1 MQLNSTLIDDL
12 RYNLQHTKIDL
23 RYVWVEGLYEAL
35 RYRTASE
42 IAFDEL
48 QGPSVDM
55 LLSPEEIEEI
65 EALTKKSGW
74 RFRQKFEVLDSI
86 FKPKGYKRGHCGTNR
101 VVYVP
106 LWSDKFVV
114 KVALDRAAKA
124 NMPNEIVNQKYLK
137 PFVCKCFDIDKHG
150 NIGVYERVIPILNL
164 DQFWE
169 IRGDVYEIIQKFIKR
184 FVIDDFGTKVF
195 KNWGVRPGFGP
206 VLLDYADMYLIDPE
220 TLYCRGIAD
229 MSDPKHLKYCGGRI
243 GYTAG
248 YNSLVCLDCGR
259 PAKAAEFKGKP
270 KLAVHVPRKRENT
283 MGIKFIDPETN
294 EVMFDSS
301 NPEVKEQY
309 EKNHPVEQPGMTYN
323 DFIVNNLINKT
334 NNQVE
339 QYNKAQDEEV
349 IHIRKSR
356 GLELNI
362 GKAIDPID
370 KDEVLDKD
378 RKHCNFTFL
387 SRNESELQDYEA
399 HKDDLKKKREEE
411 TTTIKVGKPKKRRV
425 VMDDDS
431 SNTEEELTG
440 TKPQMQNMT
449 VVKPKRKR
457 VVMMEDEP
465 EEETNV
471 VVEPVQVEVEKQ
483 PEKDNE
489 ITIEAEEVK
498 ETIEM
503 ENVKDLIEVIQ
514 ENTQSFLDEN
524 ENGSSFSLEEV
535 TRFINKMD
543 QTPEL
548 VGDKYLVSS
557 FIPSAFLVSMNYQD
571 GGELDEDNLNKLVI
585 TKEQYEEVKPYFD
598 KLYNAINDVKIALE
612 DDIYGEEEE
621 ENFVVI
627 KKPKHRE
634 Y

>member
-1 MQLNSTLIDDL
+1 MQLNSNLLDDL

-65 EALTKKSGW
+65 DALTKKSSW
-74 RFRQKFEVLDSI
+74 RFPQKFEVLDSI

-137 PFVCKCFDIDKHG
+137 PFVCKCFDIDKYG
-150 NIGVYERVIPILNL
+150 NIGVYERVIPILTL
-164 DQFWE
+164 DQLWE

-229 MSDPKHLKYCGGRI
+229 ASDPKHLKYCGGRI

-259 PAKAAEFKGKP
+259 PAKAAEFKGRP
-270 KLAVHVPRKRENT
+270 KMAVHVPRKKENT

-294 EVMFDSS
+294 EVMFDSG

-309 EKNHPVEQPGMTYN
+309 EKNHPVEQSGMAYN
-323 DFIVNNLINKT
+323 DFIINNLIKNT
-334 NNQVE
+334 NEQVE

-349 IHIRKSR
+349 IRIKNSK
-356 GLELNI
+356 GLELNL

-370 KDEVLDKD
+370 KEQVLDKD
-378 RKHCNFTFL
+378 RKHANFTFL

-411 TTTIKVGKPKKRRV
+411 TTIKVGKPKKRRV
-425 VMDDDS
+425 VMEDDS
-431 SNTEEELTG
+431 SDKEEELAG
-440 TKPQMQNMT
+440 AKPQMQNMT
-449 VVKPKRKR
+449 IVKPKRKR
-457 VVMMEDEP
+457 VVMLDEP
-465 EEETNV
+465 EGEKP
-471 VVEPVQVEVEKQ
+471 VVEPVQVEVEKH

-489 ITIEAEEVK
+489 VTIEAKEVK

-514 ENTQSFLDEN
+514 ENTQAFLDEN
-524 ENGSSFSLEEV
+524 ENGSSFTLDEV

-548 VGDKYLVSS
+548 IGDKYLVSS
-557 FIPSAFLVSMNYQD
+557 FIPSAFLISMNYQD

-585 TKEQYEEVKPYFD
+585 TKEQYNEMKPYLD
-598 KLYNAINDVKIALE
+598 HLYNAINDAKIALE
-612 DDIYGEEEE
+612 DGFYGEEEE

-627 KKPKHRE
+627 KRPKHHE

>member
-195 KNWGVRPGFGP
+195 KNWGVRKGFGP

-220 TLYCRGIAD
+220 TLYCRGISD

-283 MGIKFIDPETN
+283 MGIKFINPETN

-301 NPEVKEQY
+301 CPEAKEQY
-309 EKNHPVEQPGMTYN
+309 EKNHPTEKTGMTYN
-323 DFIVNNLINKT
+323 DFIVNNLINNT

-339 QYNKAQDEEV
+339 QYNKAQEEEV
-349 IHIRKSR
+349 IHIKKSR
-356 GLELNI
+356 GLELLNI
-362 GKAIDPID
+362 GNAIDPID
-370 KDEVLDKD
+370 KDEVLDTDK
-378 RKHCNFTFL
+378 KHSNFTFL

-399 HKDDLKKKREEE
+399 HKDELKKKREEE
-411 TTTIKVGKPKKRRV
+411 TTLKVVKPKKRHV

-440 TKPQMQNMT
+440 TKPQMQNLT

-457 VVMMEDEP
+457 VLMLDDS

-471 VVEPVQVEVEKQ
+471 VEPAQAEVEKQ

-489 ITIEAEEVK
+489 ITSKAEEVK
-498 ETIEM
+498 EIIEM
-503 ENVKDLIEVIQ
+503 ENVKDLIEAIK
-514 ENTQSFLDEN
+514 ENTQAFLDEN
-524 ENGSSFSLEEV
+524 ENGSPFSLEEV
-535 TRFINKMD
+535 TRFINKMN
-543 QTPEL
+543 QTPET
-548 VGDKYLVSS
+548 VRDKYLVSS
-557 FIPSAFLVSMNYQD
+557 FIPSVFLVSMNYQD
-571 GGELDEDNLNKLVI
+571 GGELDEKNLDKLAI
-585 TKEQYEEVKPYFD
+585 TKEQYDEVKPYFD
-598 KLYNAINDVKIALE
+598 KLYNAINDIKIALE
-612 DDIYGEEEE
+612 EDIYGKDDE
-621 ENFVVI
+621 ENFVII
-627 KKPKHRE
+627 KKQKRRD

>member
-1 MQLNSTLIDDL
+1 
-12 RYNLQHTKIDL
+12 
-23 RYVWVEGLYEAL
+23 
-35 RYRTASE
+35 
-42 IAFDEL
+42 
-48 QGPSVDM
+48 
-55 LLSPEEIEEI
+55 
-65 EALTKKSGW
+65 
-74 RFRQKFEVLDSI
+74 
-86 FKPKGYKRGHCGTNR
+86 
-101 VVYVP
+101 
-106 LWSDKFVV
+106 
-114 KVALDRAAKA
+114 
-124 NMPNEIVNQKYLK
+124 
-137 PFVCKCFDIDKHG
+137 
-150 NIGVYERVIPILNL
+150 
-164 DQFWE
+164 
-169 IRGDVYEIIQKFIKR
+169 
-184 FVIDDFGTKVF
+184 
-195 KNWGVRPGFGP
+195 
-206 VLLDYADMYLIDPE
+206 MYLIDPE

-323 DFIVNNLINKT
+323 DFIVNNLINTT

-370 KDEVLDKD
+370 KDEVLNKD
-378 RKHCNFTFL
+378 RKRCNFTFL
-387 SRNESELQDYEA
+387 SRNESEIQDYEA

-431 SNTEEELTG
+431 SNMEEELTG

-465 EEETNV
+465 DEETNV

-489 ITIEAEEVK
+489 ITIEAETK

-514 ENTQSFLDEN
+514 ENTQAFLDEN

-571 GGELDEDNLNKLVI
+571 GGELDEDNLDKLVI

>member
-1 MQLNSTLIDDL
+1 MMQLNSNLLDDL

-65 EALTKKSGW
+65 DALTKKSSW
-74 RFRQKFEVLDSI
+74 RFPQKFEVLDSI

-137 PFVCKCFDIDKHG
+137 PFVCKCFDIDKYG
-150 NIGVYERVIPILNL
+150 NIGVYERVIPILTL
-164 DQFWE
+164 DQLWE

-229 MSDPKHLKYCGGRI
+229 ASDPKHLKYCGGRI

-259 PAKAAEFKGKP
+259 PAKAAEFKGRP
-270 KLAVHVPRKRENT
+270 KMAVHVPRKKENT

-294 EVMFDSS
+294 EVMFDSG

-309 EKNHPVEQPGMTYN
+309 EKNHPVEQSGMAYN
-323 DFIVNNLINKT
+323 DFIINNLIKNT
-334 NNQVE
+334 NEQVE

-349 IHIRKSR
+349 IRIKNSK
-356 GLELNI
+356 GLELNL

-370 KDEVLDKD
+370 KEQVLDKD
-378 RKHCNFTFL
+378 RKHANFTFL

-411 TTTIKVGKPKKRRV
+411 TTIKVGKPKKRRV
-425 VMDDDS
+425 VMEDDS
-431 SNTEEELTG
+431 SDKEEELAG
-440 TKPQMQNMT
+440 AKPQMQNMT
-449 VVKPKRKR
+449 IVKPKRKR
-457 VVMMEDEP
+457 VVMLDEP
-465 EEETNV
+465 EGEKP
-471 VVEPVQVEVEKQ
+471 VVEPVQVEVEKH

-489 ITIEAEEVK
+489 VTIEAKEVK

-514 ENTQSFLDEN
+514 ENTQAFLDEN
-524 ENGSSFSLEEV
+524 ENGSSFTLDEV

-548 VGDKYLVSS
+548 IGDKYLVSS
-557 FIPSAFLVSMNYQD
+557 FIPSAFLISMNYQD

-585 TKEQYEEVKPYFD
+585 TKEQYNEMKPYLD
-598 KLYNAINDVKIALE
+598 HLYNAINDAKIALE
-612 DDIYGEEEE
+612 DGFYGEEEE

-627 KKPKHRE
+627 KRPKHHE

>member
-114 KVALDRAAKA
+114 KVALDRAAKS

-137 PFVCKCFDIDKHG
+137 PFVCKCFDIDKYG

-195 KNWGVRPGFGP
+195 KNWGVRKGFGP

-220 TLYCRGIAD
+220 TLYCRGISD

-283 MGIKFIDPETN
+283 MGIKFINPETN
-294 EVMFDSS
+294 EVMFDSGC
-301 NPEVKEQY
+301 PEVKEQY
-309 EKNHPVEQPGMTYN
+309 EKNHPTEKTGMTYN
-323 DFIVNNLINKT
+323 DFIVNNLIKDT
-334 NNQVE
+334 NNQIE
-339 QYNKAQDEEV
+339 QYNKAQEEEV
-349 IHIRKSR
+349 IRIKKSR
-356 GLELNI
+356 GLELLNI

-370 KDEVLDKD
+370 KDEVIDTDK
-378 RKHCNFTFL
+378 KHSNFTFL

-399 HKDDLKKKREEE
+399 HKDELKKKREEE
-411 TTTIKVGKPKKRRV
+411 TTLKVVKPKKRHV

-440 TKPQMQNMT
+440 TKPQMKNLT

-457 VVMMEDEP
+457 VLMLDDS

-471 VVEPVQVEVEKQ
+471 VEPVQAEVEKQ

-489 ITIEAEEVK
+489 ITSKAEEVK
-498 ETIEM
+498 EIIEM
-503 ENVKDLIEVIQ
+503 ENVKDLIEAIK
-514 ENTQSFLDEN
+514 ENTQAFLDEN
-524 ENGSSFSLEEV
+524 ENGSPFSLEEV

-543 QTPEL
+543 QTPET
-548 VGDKYLVSS
+548 VRDKYLVSS
-557 FIPSAFLVSMNYQD
+557 FIPSVFLVSMNYQD
-571 GGELDEDNLNKLVI
+571 GGDLDEKNLDKLAI
-585 TKEQYEEVKPYFD
+585 TKEQYDEVKPYFD
-598 KLYNAINDVKIALE
+598 KLYNAINDIKIALE
-612 DDIYGEEEE
+612 EDIYGKEDE
-621 ENFVVI
+621 ENFVII
-627 KKPKHRE
+627 KKQKRRD

>member
-1 MQLNSTLIDDL
+1 MQLNSSLLDDL

-65 EALTKKSGW
+65 EALTKKTGW
-74 RFRQKFEVLDSI
+74 KFRQKFEVLDSI
-86 FKPKGYKRGHCGTNR
+86 FKPKGYKRGNCGTNR

-164 DQFWE
+164 NQFWE
-169 IRGDVYEIIQKFIKR
+169 IREDVYEIIQKFIKR

-220 TLYCRGIAD
+220 TLYCRGVAD
-229 MSDPKHLKYCGGRI
+229 ASDPKHLKYCGGRI

-259 PAKAAEFKGKP
+259 PAKAAEFKGRP
-270 KLAVHVPRKRENT
+270 KLAVHVPRKKENT

-294 EVMFDSS
+294 EVMFDSG

-323 DFIVNNLINKT
+323 DFIVNNLIKNT
-334 NNQVE
+334 NDQVE

-349 IHIRKSR
+349 IRIKKSK
-356 GLELNI
+356 GLELNL

-370 KDEVLDKD
+370 KEQVLDTD
-378 RKHCNFTFL
+378 RKRANFTFL
-387 SRNESELQDYEA
+387 SRNESELQDYES
-399 HKDDLKKKREEE
+399 HKDDLKKKREE
-411 TTTIKVGKPKKRRV
+411 TTIKIGKPKKRKV
-425 VMDDDS
+425 VMGDDDFS
-431 SNTEEELTG
+431 DKEEELTG

-449 VVKPKRKR
+449 IVKPKRKR
-457 VVMMEDEP
+457 VVMLEDEP
-465 EEETNV
+465 EEEKP

-489 ITIEAEEVK
+489 VTIEAEEVK
-498 ETIEM
+498 ETVEM

-514 ENTQSFLDEN
+514 ENTQAFLDEN
-524 ENGSSFSLEEV
+524 EKGSSFTLEEV

-571 GGELDEDNLNKLVI
+571 GGELDEDNLNKLAI
-585 TKEQYEEVKPYFD
+585 TKEQYDEVKPYLD
-598 KLYNAINDVKIALE
+598 HLYNAINDIKIALE
-612 DDIYGEEEE
+612 DDAYGEEEE

-627 KKPKHRE
+627 KPPKHHE

>member
-1 MQLNSTLIDDL
+1 MQLNSNLLDDL

-65 EALTKKSGW
+65 DALTKKSSW
-74 RFRQKFEVLDSI
+74 RFQQKFEVLDSI

-150 NIGVYERVIPILNL
+150 NIGVYERVIPILTL
-164 DQFWE
+164 DQLWE

-229 MSDPKHLKYCGGRI
+229 ASDPKHLKYCGGRI

-259 PAKAAEFKGKP
+259 PAKAAEFKGRP
-270 KLAVHVPRKRENT
+270 KLAVHVPRKKENT

-294 EVMFDSS
+294 EVMFDSG

-309 EKNHPVEQPGMTYN
+309 EKNHPVEQSGMTYN
-323 DFIVNNLINKT
+323 DFIINNLIKNT
-334 NNQVE
+334 NEQVE
-339 QYNKAQDEEV
+339 QYNKSQDEEV
-349 IHIRKSR
+349 IRIKKSK
-356 GLELNI
+356 GLELNL

-370 KDEVLDKD
+370 KEQVLDKD
-378 RKHCNFTFL
+378 RKHANFTFL

-411 TTTIKVGKPKKRRV
+411 TAIKVGKPKKRKV
-425 VMDDDS
+425 VMDDNS
-431 SNTEEELTG
+431 SDKEELAG
-440 TKPQMQNMT
+440 AKPQMQNMT
-449 VVKPKRKR
+449 IVKPKRKR
-457 VVMMEDEP
+457 VVMLDESEGEKP
-465 EEETNV
+465 

-489 ITIEAEEVK
+489 VTIEAEEVK

-514 ENTQSFLDEN
+514 ENTQAFLDEN
-524 ENGSSFSLEEV
+524 ENGSSFTLDEV

-548 VGDKYLVSS
+548 IGDKYLVSS
-557 FIPSAFLVSMNYQD
+557 FIPSAFLISMNYQD

-585 TKEQYEEVKPYFD
+585 TKEQYNEMKPYLD
-598 KLYNAINDVKIALE
+598 HLYNAINDAKIALE
-612 DDIYGEEEE
+612 DGFYGEEEE

-627 KKPKHRE
+627 KRPKHHE

>member
-1 MQLNSTLIDDL
+1 MMQLNSNLLDDL

-65 EALTKKSGW
+65 DALTKKSSW
-74 RFRQKFEVLDSI
+74 RFPQKFEVLDSI

-106 LWSDKFVV
+106 LWSDKFVI

-137 PFVCKCFDIDKHG
+137 PFVCKCFDIDKYG

-169 IRGDVYEIIQKFIKR
+169 IRGDAYEIIQKFIKR

-229 MSDPKHLKYCGGRI
+229 ASDPKHLKYCGGRI

-259 PAKAAEFKGKP
+259 PAKAAEFKGRP
-270 KLAVHVPRKRENT
+270 KLAVHVPRKKENT

-294 EVMFDSS
+294 EVMFDSG

-309 EKNHPVEQPGMTYN
+309 EKNHPVEQSEMTYN
-323 DFIVNNLINKT
+323 DFIINNLIKNT
-334 NNQVE
+334 NEQVE
-339 QYNKAQDEEV
+339 QYNKSQDEEV
-349 IHIRKSR
+349 IRIKNSK
-356 GLELNI
+356 GLELNL
-362 GKAIDPID
+362 GKALDPID
-370 KDEVLDKD
+370 KEQVLDKD
-378 RKHCNFTFL
+378 RKHANFTFL

-411 TTTIKVGKPKKRRV
+411 TAIKVGKPKKRKV

-431 SNTEEELTG
+431 SDKEELAG
-440 TKPQMQNMT
+440 AKPQMQNMT
-449 VVKPKRKR
+449 IVKPKRKR
-457 VVMMEDEP
+457 VVMLDESEGEKP
-465 EEETNV
+465 
-471 VVEPVQVEVEKQ
+471 VVEPVQVEVEKH

-489 ITIEAEEVK
+489 VTIKAKEVK

-514 ENTQSFLDEN
+514 ENTQAFLDEN
-524 ENGSSFSLEEV
+524 ENGSSFTLDEV

-548 VGDKYLVSS
+548 IGDKYLVSS
-557 FIPSAFLVSMNYQD
+557 FIPSAFLISMNYQD

-585 TKEQYEEVKPYFD
+585 TKEQDNEMKPYLD
-598 KLYNAINDVKIALE
+598 HLYNVINDAKIVLE
-612 DDIYGEEEE
+612 DGFYGEEEE

-627 KKPKHRE
+627 KRPKHHE